1 MLTCCATLA
10 RDAMAFARFG
20 LVLAK
25 CTAHAVRR
33 TASGELAGKAR
44 CACFVPCNT
53 SRPCNCLEA
62 TAGALRATTQ
72 GAAAAA
78 CAVLAHTA
86 APARLAVCLA
96 PCILIAPRVAG
107 KAFTLRA
114 RWLVLAN
121 VAVGAFP
128 GLVA

>member
-1 MLTCCATLA
+1 MHVSSHAIPVAHATALKLPLAHFVQPPKALPPQLA
-10 RDAMAFARFG
+10 RY
-20 LVLAK
+20 
-25 CTAHAVRR
+25 
-33 TASGELAGKAR
+33 S
-44 CACFVPCNT
+44 P
-53 SRPCNCLEA
+53 
-62 TAGALRATTQ
+62 
-72 GAAAAA
+72 
-78 CAVLAHTA
+78 HTA
-86 APARLAVCLA
+86 ALARLAVCLA